1 MTRLQGA
8 TLVILCSIGS
18 TVRADWTQWE
28 VAYTVRTIRGKQN
41 VDQWRRTNPL
51 AVSSF
56 ETATSPALQTET
68 GIATLTRATSSW
80 KLEVKGRGYDRIAV
94 WDGKNLY
101 VKTQN
106 HVTVLPTC
114 DPTFLEVLPRIGQNL
129 PGLQINKP
137 ADVAN
142 AVYVLDH
149 RSRRGDR
156 KLSYNFTSFVPA
168 SRTLKVLPSSSFFPT
183 NHERRVS
190 PTRFETL
197 LDTESSLTY
206 ETYDIV
212 SKKQINSK
220 MELTILPHLS
230 EGTVVQFPGPISFRF
245 DPKGGSLE
253 AQLARRKRLGRESE
267 PRARSVDRRH

>member
-1 MTRLQGA
+1 MTRLQVA
-8 TLVILCSIGS
+8 TFLLLFTFAS

-41 VDQWRRTNPL
+41 LDQWRRTNPL

-56 ETATSPALQTET
+56 ETATLPALQTET
-68 GIATLTRATSSW
+68 GIATLTRANSSW
-80 KLEVKGRGYDRIAV
+80 KLEVKGRGYDQIAV

-129 PGLQINKP
+129 PGLKIYKP

-149 RSRRGDR
+149 RSRRSDR
-156 KLSYNFTSFVPA
+156 KLHYNFTSFAPA
-168 SRTLKVLPSSSFFPT
+168 SKGLKVLPAANFLGANF
-183 NHERRVS
+183 ERRVS

-220 MELTILPHLS
+220 KELTILPHLS
-230 EGTVVQFPGPISFRF
+230 EGPVVQFPGPISFRF

-253 AQLARRKRLGRESE
+253 AQLAREKAARAGVAGRIGY
-267 PRARSVDRRH
+267 R

>member
-1 MTRLQGA
+1 LGWQE
-8 TLVILCSIGS
+8 I
-18 TVRADWTQWE
+18 
-28 VAYTVRTIRGKQN
+28 
-41 VDQWRRTNPL
+41 
-51 AVSSF
+51 
-56 ETATSPALQTET
+56 
-68 GIATLTRATSSW
+68 
-80 KLEVKGRGYDRIAV
+80 
-94 WDGKNLY
+94 Y

-129 PGLQINKP
+129 PGLQIYKP

-206 ETYDIV
+206 ESYDIV
-212 SKKQINSK
+212 SNKQIK
-220 MELTILPHLS
+220 TKKELTILPHLS
-230 EGTVVQFPGPISFRF
+230 EGTVVQFPGPISFPF

-253 AQLARRKRLGRESE
+253 AQLAREKASRAGVGTLGKKR
-267 PRARSVDRRH
+267 